1 MNLLESLIYGLIS
14 GFSEF
19 LPISSQ
25 GHQALLKH
33 IFGAQSHEPI
43 RDILIH
49 IAMLCAVIVA
59 SGTYLDRIRRERK
72 IRTNRRRGMAGER
85 TISQEIRLIRTAMIP
100 MLLGIIFY
108 IFGAKLGNSFGWLTL
123 FFAINGLIVYIPE
136 HLAHANKGAGQL
148 GPLDSLLIGVFGGFS
163 ALPGISR
170 VGGCLSCAIARGA
183 DQTKAYNWIL
193 ILSIPALILLV
204 VLDIIS
210 IFIAGFGPISLM
222 GILGWIVSAIAAFA
236 AAYSGIYFMRRL
248 LSQSDITFF
257 SFYCWGIA
265 LLSFFLY
272 LFV

>member
-33 IFGAQSHEPI
+33 IFGAKSHEPI
-43 RDILIH
+43 RDIMIH